1 MGCAVTPGCCSPL
14 VLAESIKRNVELD
27 EYEVQKTKLHL
38 RKKNMSWTGRG
49 KGPNR
54 GIALLLPVTGR
65 LGEMTEV
72 GAV

>member
-1 MGCAVTPGCCSPL
+1 
-14 VLAESIKRNVELD
+14 
-27 EYEVQKTKLHL
+27 
-38 RKKNMSWTGRG
+38 MSWTGRG

-54 GIALLLPVTGR
+54 GKALLLPVTGR